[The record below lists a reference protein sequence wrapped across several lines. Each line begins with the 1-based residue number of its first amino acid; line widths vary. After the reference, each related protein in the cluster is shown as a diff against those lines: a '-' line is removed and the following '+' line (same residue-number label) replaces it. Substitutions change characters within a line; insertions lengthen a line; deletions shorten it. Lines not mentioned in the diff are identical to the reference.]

1 MWSMCEWSNFFG
13 FAILECASGPIF
25 TTPKCA
31 SATLA
36 NVREWSGF
44 HNTGMCEYL
53 FGQCASG
60 PVIMCE
66 YGDVR
71 MIGYVQVEMCECE

>member
-1 MWSMCEWSNFFG
+1 MVRF
-13 FAILECASGPIF
+13 L
-25 TTPKCA
+25 
-31 SATLA
+31 LLR
-36 NVREWSGF
+36 NVRVLLWPMCEWSGF

-71 MIGYVQVEMCECE
+71 MIGYVQVEMCEWTWNVQIG